1 MPKAKMTGFT
11 KFLLLMIIVGPLAFF
26 GASYYRGEDGFG
38 AIKSLFN
45 KSENTSSEKDDV
57 EKPKV
62 AKSNG
67 DDLLLESKIKR
78 YEDELIQK
86 NKLIDSLYL
95 ENTRISNEYKLKIK
109 ELEQSKVQLEKVK
122 SVLNK

>member
-1 MPKAKMTGFT
+1 MYP
-11 KFLLLMIIVGPLAFF
+11 
-26 GASYYRGEDGFG
+26 
-38 AIKSLFN
+38 N
-45 KSENTSSEKDDV
+45 H
-57 EKPKV
+57 
-62 AKSNG
+62 
-67 DDLLLESKIKR
+67 DLLLESKIKR

>member
-26 GASYYRGEDGFG
+26 GASYYRGEDGIG
-38 AIKSLFN
+38 VIKSLFN
-45 KSENTSSEKDDV
+45 ISESNSTEKVVV
-57 EKPKV
+57 EKTKV
-62 AKSNG
+62 EKTISE
-67 DDLLLESKIKR
+67 DLLLESKIKR
-78 YEDELIQK
+78 YEDELVQK

-95 ENTRISNEYKLKIK
+95 ENTRISNDYKLKIK

>member
-26 GASYYRGEDGFG
+26 GASYYRGEDGIG

-45 KSENTSSEKDDV
+45 KSENTSTEKVDE